1 MHKNRNDTVG
11 IQRGTY
17 LQQLI
22 ERKDHC
28 MIKAVTGIYR
38 RLCIATQSPIQLNRV
53 SQSRLSLQKISGYF
67 YTLKEEGK

>member
-1 MHKNRNDTVG
+1 
-11 IQRGTY
+11 
-17 LQQLI
+17 
-22 ERKDHC
+22 